1 VLLRSHE
8 LRRQGDHP
16 PNVSFPPTRS
26 NMDELQADA
35 STIPDD
41 SVDHV
46 ANALANMQVTAPAAA
61 TVPASTLVDPADRNV
76 RQGRSAGESDVRY
89 VGEGSGVARYEGRC

>member
-1 VLLRSHE
+1 
-8 LRRQGDHP
+8 
-16 PNVSFPPTRS
+16 
-26 NMDELQADA
+26 MDALQADA

-61 TVPASTLVDPADRNV
+61 SVPASTPVDPADRSAAAEIWPSLLS
-76 RQGRSAGESDVRY
+76 RRTRSHWLTCPRCTVPWTIPA
-89 VGEGSGVARYEGRC
+89 ARNSLTSSVKR